1 MSPRGS
7 RARAPLHDLRSG
19 RRRLDGPTSSYLFRV
34 LRLAPGDELAVFD
47 PLAHTEARA
56 RVVRADP
63 HDGELDIDEPGPSVV
78 RARRALVLVQS
89 LSKGDKL
96 DAIVRD
102 ATELGATAVV
112 VARAQ
117 RSVVQVDGARAE
129 ARLERLR
136 RVAEQAAR
144 QCGRGDPPEVE
155 GPLDWSRALAAAL
168 SRASS
173 ASLGGAFCLHP
184 RGALTLGPT
193 LVDAITRDGGLAFAI
208 GPEGGLTDEEL
219 SEASTAGF
227 VTASFGPLV
236 LRTETVAAAVLG
248 AVRVLDGD

>member
-1 MSPRGS
+1 VSPRGS

-34 LRLAPGDELAVFD
+34 LRLVVGDELVVFD
-47 PLAHTEARA
+47 PVAHTESRA
-56 RVVRADP
+56 RVVRADV
-63 HDGELDIDEPGPSVV
+63 HEGEIEADEPEPSAV

-102 ATELGATAVV
+102 ATELGATAVI
-112 VARAQ
+112 VARAR

-144 QCGRGDPPEVE
+144 QCGRADPPEIV

-168 SRASS
+168 DRASP
-173 ASLGGAFCLHP
+173 ASVGGAFCLHP
-184 RGALTLGPT
+184 HGAATLGAL
-193 LVDAITRDGGLAFAI
+193 LVDAVARGGGLAFAI
-208 GPEGGLTDEEL
+208 GPEGGLTDDEL
-219 SEASTAGF
+219 SVAAEAGF
-227 VTASFGPLV
+227 VTASFGARV

-248 AVRVLDGD
+248 AVCVLEAD